1 MLGDYGMLFKS
12 TFLEPSIKVPMI
24 YRPPDKNNLLFRRI
38 TKEAISIKDV
48 VKEVI
53 NNLPSGGKLGPIKNA
68 SETKKPIICEYD
80 NEFALIYKSVKGVY
94 DSKGELL
101 WATKIMKS
109 GQEVPIHNKTES
121 AYVKNKKTL
130 DNLNKIA
137 KSISKKRARKSW
149 LKKNLGL
156 GIN

>member
-1 MLGDYGMLFKS
+1 
-12 TFLEPSIKVPMI
+12 MI
-24 YRPPDKNNLLFRRI
+24 YRPPDENNLLFRRI

-53 NNLPSGGKLGPIKNA
+53 NNLPSGGKLSPIKNA
-68 SETKKPIICEYD
+68 SETKRPIICEYD

-109 GQEVPIHNKTES
+109 GQEVPIHNKTDS
-121 AYVKNKKTL
+121 AYVKNQKSL

-149 LKKNLGL
+149 LKKNLGF